1 MIRRP
6 VVVAG
11 ARPNFV
17 KVAPLMR
24 AFASRGIE
32 AALVHTGQHYDAL
45 MSDSFF
51 ESLGI
56 PEPVANL
63 GVGSGSHAVQTA
75 AVMVAFEEW
84 LSSTEVDAVLVVGDI
99 NSTVACALVA
109 AKCGIPVGHVEA
121 GLRSFDRSMP
131 EEVNRVAVDAIAGW
145 LFTPSIDADANLL
158 AEGVHPDR
166 IHRVGNVMVD
176 SLLRAIDQAR
186 ARPVRARLGLP
197 DRYGLVT
204 LHRPA
209 LVDDPERMREMVRTL
224 EEVADA
230 VPLVFPVHPRTRAM
244 LDRMAIDA
252 DTIRFVDPQTYL
264 DFLALEAGAAL
275 VLTDSGGVQE
285 ETTVLGVPC
294 LTVRENTE
302 RPITITHGTNTLVG
316 FDHDVIVAAA
326 AIVLERPPRVAPIEG
341 WDGGACERVVDVLS
355 GEAPGPTFVP
365 PALEG
370 GSTPEFRAGRSPIGA
385 GFALDGGG
393 RLTAGTDHQPVGAGR
408 EGR

>member
-24 AFASRGIE
+24 AFASRGID
-32 AALVHTGQHYDAL
+32 AVLVHTGQHYDAL

-75 AVMVAFEEW
+75 AVMLAFEEW
-84 LSSTEVDAVLVVGDI
+84 LSSTEVDAVLVVGDV
-99 NSTVACALVA
+99 NSTIACALVA

-176 SLLRAIDQAR
+176 SLLGAIDQAR
-186 ARPVRARLGLP
+186 ERPVRARLGLP

-224 EEVADA
+224 EEIAGA

-244 LDRMAIDA
+244 LDRMAIDGDA
-252 DTIRFVDPQTYL
+252 IRLLDPQAYL
-264 DFLALEAGAAL
+264 DFLALEAGATL

-294 LTVRENTE
+294 VTVRENTE

-316 FDHDVIVAAA
+316 FDHN
-326 AIVLERPPRVAPIEG
+326 AIVTAAFAGLESPPETVPIEG
-341 WDGGACERVVDVLS
+341 WDGRACERIVDVLA
-355 GEAPGPTFVP
+355 GESTGPTFVP
-365 PALEG
+365 PALEDAQ
-370 GSTPEFRAGRSPIGA
+370 SFEFRAGRSPIVG
-385 GFALDGGG
+385 GFALDTEE
-393 RLTAGTDHQPVGAGR
+393 RTAGSTDLEPVGAGR
-408 EGR
+408 GAR

>member
-1 MIRRP
+1 MIKRP

-24 AFASRGIE
+24 AFSAAGID
-32 AALVHTGQHYDAL
+32 AAIVHTGQHYDAV

-63 GVGSGSHAVQTA
+63 GIGSGSHAVQTA
-75 AVMVAFEEW
+75 GVMVAFEEF
-84 LSSTEVDAVLVVGDI
+84 LGEYGADAVLVVGDV

-109 AKCGIPVGHVEA
+109 AKTGIPVGHVEA
-121 GLRSFDRSMP
+121 GLRSFDRTMP
-131 EEVNRVAVDAIAGW
+131 EEVNRIVVDSLATW
-145 LFTPSIDADANLL
+145 LFTPSADGDENLL
-158 AEGVHPDR
+158 ADGVEPCR
-166 IHRVGNVMVD
+166 IFRVGNVMVD
-176 SLLRAIDQAR
+176 SLLGAIEAAR
-186 ARPVRARLGLP
+186 ARPVRADLGLP

-209 LVDDPERMREMVRTL
+209 LVDDPDRMKAMMGTL
-224 EEVADA
+224 NEISQL

-244 LDRMAIDA
+244 LQHSDIAVNANRVQL
-252 DTIRFVDPQTYL
+252 VDPQVYL
-264 DFLALEAGAAL
+264 DFLALEAGASL

-302 RPITITHGTNTLVG
+302 RPITVTKGTNNLVG
-316 FDHDVIVAAA
+316 FDREVIVAAA
-326 AIVLERPPRVAPIEG
+326 RAALGSTRRPEPIEF
-341 WDGGACERVVDVLS
+341 WDGKACARIVEILS
-355 GEAPGPTFVP
+355 GPMPAPTFVP
-365 PALEG
+365 PLLTDRP
-370 GSTPEFRAGRSPIGA
+370 SPEFTAGRLS
-385 GFALDGGG
+385 GGHH
-393 RLTAGTDHQPVGAGR
+393 RF
-408 EGR
+408 

>member
-24 AFASRGIE
+24 AFASRGID
-32 AALVHTGQHYDAL
+32 ASLVHTGQHYDAL

-63 GVGSGSHAVQTA
+63 GVGSGSHGVQTA
-75 AVMVAFEEW
+75 GVMVAFEQW
-84 LSSTEVDAVLVVGDI
+84 LEATDADAVLVVGDV

-109 AKCGIPVGHVEA
+109 AKCGIRVGHVEA

-145 LFTPSIDADANLL
+145 LFTPSVDADANLL

-166 IHRVGNVMVD
+166 IFRVGNVMVD
-176 SLLRAIDQAR
+176 SLLGAIEQAR
-186 ARPVRARLGLP
+186 ARPVRDQLGLP

-209 LVDDPERMREMVRTL
+209 LVDNPDRMREVMRTL
-224 EEVADA
+224 REVAA
-230 VPLVFPVHPRTRAM
+230 SVPLVFPVHPRTRAM
-244 LDRMAIDA
+244 LDRMAVDTG
-252 DTIRFVDPQTYL
+252 TIRLVDPQVYL

-294 LTVRENTE
+294 LTLRENTE
-302 RPITITHGTNTLVG
+302 RPITITHGTNRLVG
-316 FDHDVIVAAA
+316 FDHE
-326 AIVLERPPRVAPIEG
+326 AIVDSALDMLERPPKAAPIEN
-341 WDGGACERVVDVLS
+341 WDGRACERIVDVVAD
-355 GEAPGPTFVP
+355 EATDPSFVP
-365 PALEG
+365 PALERR
-370 GSTPEFRAGRSPIGA
+370 SSPEFRAGQSPLVRSSTGDPDPHITKGVP
-385 GFALDGGG
+385 
-393 RLTAGTDHQPVGAGR
+393 REPVGAIR
-408 EGR
+408 VAR